1 MLIIYRV
8 VRRSQGTTAELSK
21 HYDMVKPKL
30 GLQINT
36 TTPFS
41 DTDYKFSAPPTMST
55 RGIDSPYHPPP
66 YAAEP
71 FGDFPIGIVPQSPSA
86 NPAHM
91 SSVQKLGI
99 KRSVL
104 VGP

>member
-8 VRRSQGTTAELSK
+8 VRRSRGTTTEMSK
-21 HYDMVKPKL
+21 HHDMAKPKL

-36 TTPFS
+36 ATPFS
-41 DTDYKFSAPPTMST
+41 DTEYKFSAPPTMST
-55 RGIDSPYHPPP
+55 RGIVSPYYPPP
-66 YAAEP
+66 YAADP
-71 FGDFPIGIVPQSPSA
+71 FEDFPIGIVPQSPSA

-99 KRSVL
+99 KPSVQ

>member
-8 VRRSQGTTAELSK
+8 VRRARGTGTELSK
-21 HYDMVKPKL
+21 HYNMTKPKL
-30 GLQINT
+30 ALQINT
-36 TTPFS
+36 AATM
-41 DTDYKFSAPPTMST
+41 DCEFSAT
-55 RGIDSPYHPPP
+55 RELDSPFYPPP
-66 YAAEP
+66 YAADP
-71 FGDFPIGIVPQSPSA
+71 FSDFPTGIVLQSPSA

-99 KRSVL
+99 KRT